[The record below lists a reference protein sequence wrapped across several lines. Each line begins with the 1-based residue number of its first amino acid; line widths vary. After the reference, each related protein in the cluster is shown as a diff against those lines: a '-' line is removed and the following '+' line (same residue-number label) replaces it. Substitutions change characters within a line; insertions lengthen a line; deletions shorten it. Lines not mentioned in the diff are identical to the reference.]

1 MRPSTQDGRVRC
13 LGIVLAVVLLPAGFS
28 GYGIAAQSQ
37 GPVTPP
43 QASEKDS
50 RTPAQQKI
58 DSQVLYEIYR
68 RRGEAVKKGV
78 PPGETGVQI
87 DKKGRALVD
96 VRVEV
101 TPAIERAI
109 RQAGGTIVSTS
120 PGYLS
125 VIAWIPLLKIEPLA
139 QNPAVRAVEPA
150 AEAITN
156 PRKRSQ

>member
-1 MRPSTQDGRVRC
+1 
-13 LGIVLAVVLLPAGFS
+13 
-28 GYGIAAQSQ
+28 
-37 GPVTPP
+37 
-43 QASEKDS
+43 
-50 RTPAQQKI
+50 
-58 DSQVLYEIYR
+58 
-68 RRGEAVKKGV
+68 VKKGV